1 MKGGFGKFLTF
12 ILGLVVGV
20 LLVGGTIAGV
30 VYYAV
35 AAVSVNDV
43 ENYTKQEFTFI
54 DKDAEIRNKSILD
67 IYDMVKGGNIKETT
81 VSDAKRIF
89 GIDIIKILENS
100 LEITVGM
107 NRAMSNCT
115 PLTKRQNIYWFRL
128 FSYKMTFCFHYEKV

>member
-67 IYDMVKGGNIKETT
+67 IYDMVKGNLILRNIPFT
-81 VSDAKRIF
+81 
-89 GIDIIKILENS
+89 ILAPATLWFLNVQPFTGSQRLVVVFPISCNKAAQRNQS
-100 LEITVGM
+100 L
-107 NRAMSNCT
+107 
-115 PLTKRQNIYWFRL
+115 LL
-128 FSYKMTFCFHYEKV
+128 FAATFSSTSSV

>member
-12 ILGLVVGV
+12 ILGIVVGV

-54 DKDAEIRNKSILD
+54 DKDAEIRDYPQLRHFNRRRRLPLLLRAHFLYHPQLSHLHWS
-67 IYDMVKGGNIKETT
+67 VCFLLLL
-81 VSDAKRIF
+81 RIDKA
-89 GIDIIKILENS
+89 G
-100 LEITVGM
+100 
-107 NRAMSNCT
+107 
-115 PLTKRQNIYWFRL
+115 
-128 FSYKMTFCFHYEKV
+128 FSGR